1 MINTIEE
8 AKTHANHV
16 SLTKYKN
23 VIVFPDGSIHASDS
37 DLSALIT
44 EDSFIVKGELKGIEK
59 KVKKSKEIKS
69 DDII

>member
-1 MINTIEE
+1 MLNTIEE
-8 AKTHANHV
+8 ATIHANHV

-37 DLSALIT
+37 DLSALVT
-44 EDSFIVKGELKGIEK
+44 EDAFVVKGDSKVIGK
-59 KVKKSKEIKS
+59 KIKKSKEIK